1 MISHRDI
8 QNVCYLK
15 SSVNNQAYYD
25 KQQDV
30 FWPFHLWRVAAP
42 KEEAPL
48 NIFQMLLLKLVK
60 AGCTAND
67 KLCLYS
73 NLDKELVKYIL
84 AQLTNKGFLDGW
96 NVTEK
101 AVSLFEGKEL
111 NTQETSSYYLIQDAT
126 SGKLMP
132 RVLSSLP
139 HIDNMDF
146 SAQFPRFVVSKGSG
160 KLAKPLLVK
169 NTQRAEQPTAEQM
182 NVCLRG
188 HRRVLNQLKQADL
201 YVSDADLNVSYS
213 IEFIEQEPI
222 AVFMHTRLFST
233 ITGER
238 SWYLSDPTGLTET
251 LPELNEVAEKVI
263 ETNKSFASR
272 VNDVIGIAEEEHV
285 TSYQEQILQF
295 EEQAKVE
302 LLSKYPWVQKEPLI
316 EKHLLGMLR
325 LKKQVEFESSPRFEL
340 LDGLL
345 SELQRVLEAW
355 LKKMIN
361 PVEANSEWKVFV
373 KEWAGKHPIKYQ
385 ENRRI
390 REEVFC
396 RVDGVSKEVGYQ
408 LSTVPPKS
416 IRSAL
421 THGTQSL
428 KPLIAGMLLKHP
440 SIVEAINNKYPE
452 WLDLI
457 IPLAN
462 DRNKFASHAG
472 GKSISKENVME
483 HLSSVDELLIVLERF
498 LGSK

>member
-1 MISHRDI
+1 MISHNDI

-15 SSVNNQAYYD
+15 SSGNNQAYYD
-25 KQQDV
+25 KQSHI
-30 FWPFHLWRVAAP
+30 FWPFHLWRVTAP
-42 KEEAPL
+42 KEKAPL

-67 KLCLYS
+67 KLSLYS

-84 AQLTNKGFLDGW
+84 AQLTSDGFLAGW
-96 NVTEK
+96 SLTDK
-101 AVSLFEGKEL
+101 AVSLLEGKQVH
-111 NTQETSSYYLIQDAT
+111 NQEVSSYYLIQDAT

-139 HIDNMDF
+139 HIEKMDF
-146 SAQFPRFVVSKGSG
+146 SAKFPSFVVSKGSG
-160 KLAKPLLVK
+160 KSVSPLLV
-169 NTQRAEQPTAEQM
+169 NNIQRAVQPTSEQM
-182 NVCLRG
+182 NVCLRA

-201 YVSDADLNVSYS
+201 YVADTDLKVNYS
-213 IEFIEQEPI
+213 IDFIEQEPI
-222 AVFMHTRLFST
+222 AAFMHIRLFSM

-238 SWYLSDPTGLTET
+238 SWYLSDPAGLTET
-251 LPELNEVAEKVI
+251 IPELNEVAEKII
-263 ETNKSFASR
+263 ESNKNFASR
-272 VNDVIGIAEEEHV
+272 VSDVMGIAEKEHM
-285 TSYQEQILQF
+285 TSYQEQMLHF
-295 EEQAKVE
+295 GEQAKVE
-302 LLSKYPWVQKEPLI
+302 LLSKYPWVQKYPLI
-316 EKHLLGMLR
+316 DKHLLGMLR

-355 LKKMIN
+355 LKEVIEPKETN
-361 PVEANSEWKVFV
+361 TEWEVFV
-373 KEWAGKHPIKYQ
+373 LEWDGRRPKFQLNK
-385 ENRRI
+385 RI
-390 REEVFC
+390 REQVFY
-396 RVDGVSKEVGYQ
+396 RVNGVSKEVGYQ
-408 LSTVPPKS
+408 LSTVNPGT

-421 THGTQSL
+421 TYGNQSL
-428 KPLIAGMLLKHP
+428 KPLVAGMLLKNP
-440 SIVEAINNKYPE
+440 DMVEAINSQYPT

-483 HLSSVDELLIVLERF
+483 HLSSVDELLIVLEVF

>member
-1 MISHRDI
+1 MISHKDI

-146 SAQFPRFVVSKGSG
+146 SAQFPRFLVSKGSG

-222 AVFMHTRLFST
+222 AAFMHTRLFST

-263 ETNKSFASR
+263 ETNKNFASR

-295 EEQAKVE
+295 EEQAKVD
-302 LLSKYPWVQKEPLI
+302 LLSKYPWVRKYPLI

-325 LKKQVEFESSPRFEL
+325 LKMQVEFESSPRFEL

-355 LKKMIN
+355 LKTIMQ
-361 PVEANSEWKVFV
+361 PTEANSEWEVFV
-373 KEWAGKHPIKYQ
+373 VEWNGKWPKYQ
-385 ENRRI
+385 TSKKI
-390 REEVFC
+390 REQVFY
-396 RVDGVSKEVGYQ
+396 RVDGVSKDVGFQ
-408 LSTVPPKS
+408 LSTVQPSS

-421 THGTQSL
+421 THGNQSL
-428 KPLIAGMLLKHP
+428 KPLVAGMLLKHP
-440 SIVEAINNKYPE
+440 SIVEAINSEYPK

-462 DRNKFASHAG
+462 DRNKFASHVG
-472 GKSISKENVME
+472 DKSISKESVME
-483 HLSSVDELLIVLERF
+483 HLGSVDELLIVLEKF